1 MVEWFLAR
9 RYLFSSRNQLLR
21 LVSLAAALGVAIG
34 VATLIVVISVNNGFL
49 AVFRARI
56 LDVYPHLVVM
66 KRFEPFTDYRAVSA
80 RLAGTPGIAGVSHAT
95 YDEMMLSSGG
105 RNRGVLVKGVDP
117 IAPMVRDVMGGFL
130 HGGSLEQLEE
140 ASTATPE
147 GDRVVVCGLVQGG
160 VYRLLLGDAPLG
172 ARLVPAEGT
181 SPGPSSCRVRAL
193 VLPGPS
199 EGRSGV
205 EGDERAEP
213 VVATTADG
221 RQIPIPTDTGIDL
234 DLGPYTAVGAYTRG
248 AFQCRYNERVLLLVR
263 PSAEIVPLVEPR
275 WDRALH
281 EAQVLVDNLGNAPV
295 DVQVVPSDAAQGQA
309 AAEPVTIPADARG
322 VLVRAPGAEP
332 FMFLGVALAETLDVK
347 PGDAVTLLTPLRGLE
362 NRGLAPFG
370 MAPTAQRFRVAG
382 TIRTDFNDFDQRLV
396 LTSYTWMTRFSNQG
410 DEPRWVEV
418 RLADPERLT
427 EGERLVR
434 GVLDPYDLV
443 DWLHGVLALVDRTRE
458 IVGVAG
464 APTADAGLGATLEAA
479 TAALHLVKFEDLSF
493 GFSERFKVVDWEDMN
508 RNLFSSLTL
517 QKVVLALF
525 FLIIV
530 VIASFSIV
538 STQLLLLS
546 SKLPDIAILR
556 SMGARR
562 VSIARVFTLHGLFLA
577 LGGVLGGLV
586 LGGGALWLL
595 DEVHFTLDPAVYLV
609 SYLPVEA
616 RPLEIALVAGMA
628 LVSALVTV
636 RAGAVWAASRRP
648 IEALRLKK

>member
-9 RYLFSSRNQLLR
+9 RYLFSSRNRLLH

-34 VATLIVVISVNNGFL
+34 VATLVVVISVNNGFL

-66 KRFEPFTDYRAVSA
+66 KRFEPFTDYRAVAAGLSA
-80 RLAGTPGIAGVSHAT
+80 TPGIAGVSYAT

-117 IAPMVRDVMGGFL
+117 GSPMVRQVTGAFLRGGTL
-130 HGGSLEQLEE
+130 DALDERPAVRRHD
-140 ASTATPE
+140 
-147 GDRVVVCGLVQGG
+147 DRLTLSGLVQGG
-160 VYRLLLGDAPLG
+160 VYRLLVGDADVG
-172 ARLVPAEGT
+172 VHLVPAEGT
-181 SPGPSSCRVRAL
+181 APGPASCRVRAL
-193 VLPGPS
+193 VLPG
-199 EGRSGV
+199 EGASGRD
-205 EGDERAEP
+205 GAEP
-213 VVATTADG
+213 PVMATRSDG
-221 RQIPIPTDTGIDL
+221 RQIPVPTDSGVDL

-248 AFQCRYNERVLLLVR
+248 GFECRYNERVLLLVR
-263 PSAEIVPLVEPR
+263 PSADIVPLVEPR

-281 EAQVLVDNLGNAPV
+281 EAQILVDNLTPEPV
-295 DVQVVPSDAAQGQA
+295 EVVVERPRDEPRGGSD
-309 AAEPVTIPADARG
+309 EPVTVGADSRG
-322 VLVRAPGAEP
+322 VLVRTPGAP
-332 FMFLGVALAETLDVK
+332 PSMFLGVALAETLDVK
-347 PGDAVTLLTPLRGLE
+347 AGDQVTLLTPLRGLE

-370 MAPTAQRFRVAG
+370 MAPTAQHFRVAG
-382 TIRTDFNDFDQRLV
+382 TLQTDFNDFDQRLV
-396 LTSYTWMTRFSNQG
+396 ITSYTWMTRFSNQG

-418 RLADPERLT
+418 RLSDPERLDD
-427 EGERLVR
+427 GERLVR

-443 DWLHGVLALVDRTRE
+443 DWLQGVVGFVDRTRE
-458 IVGVAG
+458 IVGVSG
-464 APTADAGLGATLEAA
+464 APGPDATLGATLASA
-479 TAALHLVKFEDLSF
+479 TAALHLAKYEDLSF

-562 VSIARVFTLHGLFLA
+562 VSIARVFTLHGLLLA
-577 LGGVLGGLV
+577 VAGVLGGLL

-595 DEVHFTLDPAVYLV
+595 TEVRFRLDPAVYLV
-609 SYLPVEA
+609 SYLPVEV
-616 RPLEIALVAGMA
+616 RPLEIGLVAGLA
-628 LVSALVTV
+628 LLSALVTV
-636 RAGAVWAASRRP
+636 RAGAAWAASRRP

>member
-9 RYLFSSRNQLLR
+9 RYLFSSRNRLLH
-21 LVSLAAALGVAIG
+21 LVSLAAAFGVAIG
-34 VATLIVVISVNNGFL
+34 VATLLVVISVNNGFL

-66 KRFEPFTDYRAVSA
+66 KRFEPFTDYREVAA
-80 RLAGTPGIAGVSHAT
+80 RLAATPGIAGVSHAT

-117 IAPMVRDVMGGFL
+117 QAPMVRQVTGAFL
-130 HGGSLEQLEE
+130 KGGSLDALVEQ
-140 ASTATPE
+140 ATAKRD
-147 GDRVVVCGLVQGG
+147 GARVVLSGLVQGG
-160 VYRLLLGDAPLG
+160 VYRLLVGDAGQGLHLL
-172 ARLVPAEGT
+172 AAEGT
-181 SPGPSSCRVRAL
+181 APGPSSCRVRAL
-193 VLPGPS
+193 VLPT
-199 EGRSGV
+199 
-205 EGDERAEP
+205 GDGAATDP
-213 VVATTADG
+213 DQPIVATRADG
-221 RQIPIPTDTGIDL
+221 RQVPIPRDAGVDL

-248 AFQCRYNERVLLLVR
+248 GFECRYNERVLLLVR
-263 PSAEIVPLVEPR
+263 PSADIVPLVEPR

-281 EAQVLVDNLGNAPV
+281 EAQVLVDNLTPEPIE
-295 DVQVVPSDAAQGQA
+295 VVVERPPDDTRGGSD
-309 AAEPVTIPADARG
+309 EPVTVGADSRG
-322 VLVRAPGAEP
+322 VLVRTPGAAP
-332 FMFLGVALAETLDVK
+332 AMFLGVALAETLDVK
-347 PGDAVTLLTPLRGLE
+347 AGDQVTLLTPLRGLE

-370 MAPTAQRFRVAG
+370 MAPTAQHFRVAG
-382 TIRTDFNDFDQRLV
+382 TLQTDFNDFDQRLV
-396 LTSYTWMTRFSNQG
+396 VTSYTWMTRFSNQG

-418 RLADPERLT
+418 RLSDPERLDD
-427 EGERLVR
+427 GERLVR

-443 DWLHGVLALVDRTRE
+443 DWLQGVLGFVDRTRD
-458 IVGVAG
+458 IVSVSG
-464 APTADAGLGATLEAA
+464 APGLDATLGATLASA
-479 TAALHLVKFEDLSF
+479 TAALHLAKYEDLSF

-562 VSIARVFTLHGLFLA
+562 VSIARVFTLHGLLLA
-577 LGGVLGGLV
+577 VAGVLGGLL

-595 DEVHFTLDPAVYLV
+595 TEVRFRLDPAVYLV
-609 SYLPVEA
+609 SYLPVEV
-616 RPLEIALVAGMA
+616 RPLEIGLVAGLA
-628 LVSALVTV
+628 LLSALVTV
-636 RAGAVWAASRRP
+636 RAGAAWAASRRP

>member
-9 RYLFSSRNQLLR
+9 RYLFSSRNRLLH
-21 LVSLAAALGVAIG
+21 LVSLAAAFGVAIG
-34 VATLIVVISVNNGFL
+34 VATLLVVISVNNGFL

-66 KRFEPFTDYRAVSA
+66 KRFEPFTDYREVAA
-80 RLAGTPGIAGVSHAT
+80 RLAATPGIAGVSHAT

-117 IAPMVRDVMGGFL
+117 QAPMVRQVTGAFL
-130 HGGSLEQLEE
+130 QGGSLDALVEQ
-140 ASTATPE
+140 ATAKRD
-147 GDRVVVCGLVQGG
+147 GARVVLSGLVQGG
-160 VYRLLLGDAPLG
+160 VYRLLVGDAALG
-172 ARLVPAEGT
+172 VHLLSAEGT
-181 SPGPSSCRVRAL
+181 APGPSSCRVRVL
-193 VLPGPS
+193 VLPT
-199 EGRSGV
+199 
-205 EGDERAEP
+205 GDGAATDP
-213 VVATTADG
+213 DQPIVATRADG
-221 RQIPIPTDTGIDL
+221 RQVPIPRDAGVDL

-248 AFQCRYNERVLLLVR
+248 GFECRYNERVLLLVR
-263 PSAEIVPLVEPR
+263 PSADIVPLVEPR

-281 EAQVLVDNLGNAPV
+281 EAQVLVDNLTPEPIE
-295 DVQVVPSDAAQGQA
+295 VVVERPRDDARGGSD
-309 AAEPVTIPADARG
+309 EPVTVGADSRG
-322 VLVRAPGAEP
+322 VLVRTPGAP
-332 FMFLGVALAETLDVK
+332 PSMFLGVALAETLDVK
-347 PGDAVTLLTPLRGLE
+347 AGDQVTLLTPLRGLE

-370 MAPTAQRFRVAG
+370 MAPTAQHFRVAG
-382 TIRTDFNDFDQRLV
+382 TLQTDFNDFDQRLV
-396 LTSYTWMTRFSNQG
+396 ITSYTWMTRFSNQG

-418 RLADPERLT
+418 RLSDPERLDD
-427 EGERLVR
+427 GERLVR

-443 DWLHGVLALVDRTRE
+443 DWLQGVVGFVDRTRE
-458 IVGVAG
+458 IVGVSG
-464 APTADAGLGATLEAA
+464 APGPDATLGATLASA
-479 TAALHLVKFEDLSF
+479 TAALHLAKYEDLSF

-562 VSIARVFTLHGLFLA
+562 VSIARVFTLHGLLLA
-577 LGGVLGGLV
+577 VAGVLGGLL

-595 DEVHFTLDPAVYLV
+595 TEVRFRLDPAVYLV
-609 SYLPVEA
+609 SYLPVEV
-616 RPLEIALVAGMA
+616 RPPEIGLVAGLA
-628 LVSALVTV
+628 LLSALVTV
-636 RAGAVWAASRRP
+636 RAGAAWAASRRP

>member
-9 RYLFSSRNQLLR
+9 RYLFSSRNRLLH

-34 VATLIVVISVNNGFL
+34 VATLVVVISVNNGFL

-66 KRFEPFTDYRAVSA
+66 KRFEPFTDYRAVAAGLSA
-80 RLAGTPGIAGVSHAT
+80 TPGIAGVSYAT

-117 IAPMVRDVMGGFL
+117 GSPMVRQVTGAFLRGGTL
-130 HGGSLEQLEE
+130 DALDERPAVRRHD
-140 ASTATPE
+140 
-147 GDRVVVCGLVQGG
+147 DRLTLSGLVQGG
-160 VYRLLLGDAPLG
+160 VYRLLVGDADVG
-172 ARLVPAEGT
+172 VHLVPAEGT
-181 SPGPSSCRVRAL
+181 APGPASCRVRAL
-193 VLPGPS
+193 VLPG
-199 EGRSGV
+199 EGASGRD
-205 EGDERAEP
+205 GAEP
-213 VVATTADG
+213 PVMATRSDG
-221 RQIPIPTDTGIDL
+221 RQIPVPTDSGVDL

-248 AFQCRYNERVLLLVR
+248 GFECRYNERTLLLVR
-263 PSAEIVPLVEPR
+263 PQAEIVALPEPR

-281 EAQVLVDNLGNAPV
+281 EVQVLVDNLSPSP
-295 DVQVVPSDAAQGQA
+295 VQVQVDDG
-309 AAEPVTIPADARG
+309 EPVSVAADSRG
-322 VLVRAPGAEP
+322 ALLHAPGTPPA
-332 FMFLGVALAETLDVK
+332 MFLGVALAETLDVK
-347 PGDAVTLLTPLRGLE
+347 AGDLVTLLTPLRGLE

-382 TIRTDFNDFDQRLV
+382 TLVTDFNDFDQRLV
-396 LTSYTWMTRFSNQG
+396 VTAYAWMTRFSNQG
-410 DEPRWVEV
+410 DEPRWIEV
-418 RLADPERLT
+418 RLTDPERLQ
-427 EGERLVR
+427 EGERLVQ
-434 GVLDPYDLV
+434 GALDPYDLV

-458 IVGVAG
+458 IVGISG
-464 APTADAGLGATLEAA
+464 APAPDAPLGDALSAA
-479 TAALHLVKFEDLSF
+479 TSALHLVKFEDLSF
-493 GFSERFKVVDWEDMN
+493 GVSERFKVVDWEDMN

-562 VSIARVFTLHGLFLA
+562 VSVARVFTLHGLLLA
-577 LGGVLGGLV
+577 VGGVLGGLL

-595 DEVHFTLDPAVYLV
+595 DRVHFKLDPAVYLV

-616 RPLEIALVAGMA
+616 RPVEIGLVAGLA
-628 LVSALVTV
+628 LVSAVLTV
-636 RAGAVWAASRRP
+636 RAGAAWAASRRP

>member
-9 RYLFSSRNQLLR
+9 RYLFSSRNRLLH

-34 VATLIVVISVNNGFL
+34 VATLVVVISVNNGFL

-66 KRFEPFTDYRAVSA
+66 KRFEPFTDYREVAA
-80 RLAGTPGIAGVSHAT
+80 RLSAVPGIAGVSHAT

-117 IAPMVRDVMGGFL
+117 RSAMVRQVTGGFL
-130 HGGSLEQLEE
+130 QGGSLDALDEQ
-140 ASTATPE
+140 AAVRRD
-147 GDRVVVCGLVQGG
+147 GDRLVVTGLVQGG
-160 VYRLLLGDAPLG
+160 VYRLVVGDAATGVHL
-172 ARLVPAEGT
+172 LPADGT
-181 SPGPSSCRVRAL
+181 APGPSSCRVRAL
-193 VLPGPS
+193 VLPAGSGAKGAPETA
-199 EGRSGV
+199 EGGRP
-205 EGDERAEP
+205 EP
-213 VVATTADG
+213 VVATTPDG
-221 RQIPIPTDTGIDL
+221 RQFPLPTEGGVDL

-248 AFQCRYNERVLLLVR
+248 GFECRYNERVLLLAR
-263 PSAEIVPLVEPR
+263 PEADIVPLVEPR

-281 EAQVLVDNLGNAPV
+281 EAQLLVDNLTPEPV
-295 DVQVVPSDAAQGQA
+295 ALQVDATP
-309 AAEPVTIPADARG
+309 PVTIGADSRG
-322 VLVRAPGAEP
+322 VVAHTPGTPPA
-332 FMFLGVALAETLDVK
+332 MFLGVALAETLDVK
-347 PGDAVTLLTPLRGLE
+347 AGDQVTLLTPLRGLE

-370 MAPTAQRFRVAG
+370 MAPTAQHFRVAG
-382 TIRTDFNDFDQRLV
+382 TLRTDFNDFDQRLV
-396 LTSYTWMTRFSNQG
+396 VTSYTWMTRFSNQG
-410 DEPRWVEV
+410 DEPRWIEV
-418 RLADPERLT
+418 RLADPERLDA
-427 EGERLVR
+427 GERLVR

-443 DWLHGVLALVDRTRE
+443 DWLQGVLALVDRTRE
-458 IVGVAG
+458 IVGLSG
-464 APTADAGLGATLEAA
+464 APGPDATLGDTLASA
-479 TAALHLVKFEDLSF
+479 TAALHLVKFEDLSL

-562 VSIARVFTLHGLFLA
+562 ASVARVFTLHGLLLA
-577 LGGVLGGLV
+577 VGGVLGGLL

-595 DEVHFTLDPAVYLV
+595 TEVRFQLDPAVYLV
-609 SYLPVEA
+609 SYLPVDA
-616 RPLEIALVAGMA
+616 RPSEIALVAGLA
-628 LVSALVTV
+628 LVSALLTV
-636 RAGAVWAASRRP
+636 RAGAAWAASRRP

>member
-9 RYLFSSRNQLLR
+9 RYLFGSRNRLLH
-21 LVSLAAALGVAIG
+21 LVSLAAAFGVALG
-34 VATLIVVISVNNGFL
+34 VATLIVVTSVNNGFL

-66 KRFEPFTDYRAVSA
+66 KRFEPFTDYREVAA
-80 RLAGTPGIAGVSHAT
+80 RLAATPGIAGVSHAT

-117 IAPMVRDVMGGFL
+117 DAAMVRQVMGGFL
-130 HGGSLEQLEE
+130 KGGTLDALHEQAE
-140 ASTATPE
+140 ARRE
-147 GDRVVVCGLVQGG
+147 GERVVLSGLVQGG
-160 VYRLLLGDAPLG
+160 VYRLLLGDDPVG
-172 ARLVPAEGT
+172 VRLLPAEGT
-181 SPGPSSCRVRAL
+181 SPGPSCCRVRAL
-193 VLPGPS
+193 VLGP
-199 EGRSGV
+199 EAG
-205 EGDERAEP
+205 P
-213 VVATTADG
+213 VVATTPDG
-221 RQIPIPTDTGIDL
+221 RQIPLSAEVGVDL
-234 DLGPYTAVGAYTRG
+234 DLGTYTIVGAYARG
-248 AFQCRYNERVLLLVR
+248 ELQCRYNERVLLLVR
-263 PSAEIVPLVEPR
+263 PSADIVPLVEPR

-281 EAQVLVDNLGNAPV
+281 EAQVLVDNLGPAPV
-295 DVQVVPSDAAQGQA
+295 EVRIVRSDEAPEAGPPDLA
-309 AAEPVTIPADARG
+309 TIPADTRG
-322 VLVRAPGAEP
+322 VHLRTPGAP
-332 FMFLGVALAETLDVK
+332 PSMFLGVSLAETLDVQ
-347 PGDAVTLLTPLRGLE
+347 PGHLVTLLTPLRGLE

-382 TIRTDFNDFDQRLV
+382 LLQTDFNDFDQRLV
-396 LTSYTWMTRFSNQG
+396 VTSYTWMSRFSNQG

-418 RLADPERLT
+418 RLSEPERLD

-443 DWLHGVLALVDRTRE
+443 DWLQGVLGLVERTRE
-458 IVGVAG
+458 IVGVTG
-464 APTADAGLGATLEAA
+464 GPAPDAGLGGGLESA
-479 TAALHLVKFEDLSF
+479 TAALHLLKFEDLSF

-530 VIASFSIV
+530 LIASFSIV

-562 VSIARVFTLHGLFLA
+562 VSIARVFTLHGLALA
-577 LGGVLGGLV
+577 VSGVLGGL
-586 LGGGALWLL
+586 LIGGGALWLL
-595 DEVHFTLDPAVYLV
+595 QEVHFELDPAVYLV

-616 RPLEIALVAGMA
+616 RPVEIGLVAA
-628 LVSALVTV
+628 LALLSAAVTV
-636 RAGAVWAASRRP
+636 RAGAAWAASRRP